1 MGAEPG
7 EVSGVNAFIFP
18 DATNWRTLSSSS
30 PETLDVEVDCHV
42 GRSRYAE
49 KSQAVGKCKC
59 KWGQMQM
66 QMGSN
71 ANANGVKCK
80 CKWGQMQMQMGSG
93 LAFKHNRGLFCER
106 SAASCSNCMIARPA
120 PGFMLGKCVNAR
132 PDPVCTNIAS
142 SGTASAFIR
151 NPVLNGATLRRWKGP
166 T

>member
-7 EVSGVNAFIFP
+7 EISGVNAFIFP

-66 QMGSN
+66 
-71 ANANGVKCK
+71 
-80 CKWGQMQMQMGSG
+80 GSG

-132 PDPVCTNIAS
+132 PDPVCTQVRSTAGLCLGAKITIARS
-142 SGTASAFIR
+142 TCLALMMERADPIT
-151 NPVLNGATLRRWKGP
+151 VLPCEILE
-166 T
+166 